1 MKLILLSLS
10 ALALAV
16 LPSCTESE
24 ASAATTERP
33 PENGAQFK
41 KGEGLSL
48 TDEMAK
54 SIGLQTADVE
64 EKKIASL
71 LKITLQP
78 RPATNDATGW
88 ITASQGEKIQPGQVV
103 QFSGNPGTKGK
114 VSDIAKHALSGLVD
128 FEITVTTD
136 TAMEDTKEVEA
147 SLVLPE
153 TEAAAS
159 IPRSALLSTAEG
171 HFVYATNGKFYV
183 RTPIKVGATNDDHA
197 EVTEGLYA
205 GDVVVTAGVTSL
217 WMAELQVLRGGKAC
231 TCGH

>member
-1 MKLILLSLS
+1 M
-10 ALALAV
+10 AV

-24 ASAATTERP
+24 ASTAATERP

-54 SIGLQTADVE
+54 AIGLQTADVE
-64 EKKIASL
+64 EQKIASR
-71 LKITLQP
+71 LKFTLQP
-78 RPATNDATGW
+78 RAGSNEATGW
-88 ITASQGEKIQPGQVV
+88 LTSGYAEKIQPGQLVEIL
-103 QFSGNPGTKGK
+103 GKPGTKGK
-114 VSDIAKHALSGLVD
+114 VSNIAKPALSGLAD
-128 FEITVTTD
+128 FEITVTSD
-136 TAMEDTKEVEA
+136 PAIETAKEVEA
-147 SLVLPE
+147 SVVLPD

-183 RTPIKVGATNDDHA
+183 RTPIKVGAMNDA
-197 EVTEGLYA
+197 QVEVIEGLYA
-205 GDVVVTAGVTSL
+205 GDTVVTVGVKAL